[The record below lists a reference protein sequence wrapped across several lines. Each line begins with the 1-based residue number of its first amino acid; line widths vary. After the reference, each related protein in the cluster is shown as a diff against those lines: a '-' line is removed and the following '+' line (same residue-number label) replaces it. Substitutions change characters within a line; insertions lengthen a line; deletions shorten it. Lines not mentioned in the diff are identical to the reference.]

1 MNIKELSL
9 EELAEIAK
17 VYISEMAKTEKGKEL
32 LRRFAAGH
40 YISNVSVID
49 QLPTDLA
56 EDFAQSLKE
65 VYEKL
70 IKAKDEAKSHP
81 C

>member
-1 MNIKELSL
+1 MNMKELSL
-9 EELAEIAK
+9 EE
-17 VYISEMAKTEKGKEL
+17 
-32 LRRFAAGH
+32 
-40 YISNVSVID
+40 
-49 QLPTDLA
+49 LA